1 MLEPGL
7 FPALLSF
14 LAVART
20 GSVGASARQRHRTS
34 SASSSAGWRR
44 TWA

>member
-34 SASSSAGWRR
+34 SAISQQLSRR
-44 TWA
+44 